1 MPWTRWIIFVL
12 VAILLA
18 VGGWRVALRLGHQRR
33 ATYQACIYLDETFNR
48 ENATPGITQDQQT
61 ADVRV
66 LLQAAQRATPELQ
79 NALAR
84 MENAL
89 QDGDAMLYDRAST
102 DIVNACTAAG
112 R

>member
-1 MPWTRWIIFVL
+1 MSWTRWIILFL
-12 VAILLA
+12 VAVLLA
-18 VGGWRVALRLGHQRR
+18 IGVWRVALHLGHQRR
-33 ATYQACIYLDETFNR
+33 ATYHACSYIDETFNR
-48 ENATPGITQDQQT
+48 ENATPGITQDQQA

-66 LLQAAQRATPELQ
+66 LLQEALRATPELQ
-79 NALAR
+79 NALVK

-89 QDGDAMLYDRAST
+89 QSGDGTLFDQAST